1 MQDLCIMKKK
11 IIRFFDLISFYNC
24 LFVAEHLNQ
33 NLPSSFGD
41 YFTYMTNQHN
51 HRTRGALRKLVN
63 VPQSKTT
70 FYGTHSITAKSVK
83 DWNSL
88 QNNVDFEFNRD
99 NVITP
104 KLILALNVL
113 YQ

>member
-1 MQDLCIMKKK
+1 MKKK
-11 IIRFFDLISFYNC
+11 IIRFFDLIFYNC

-41 YFTYMTNQHN
+41 CFTYMTNQHN

-70 FYGTHSITAKSVK
+70 FFCKT
-83 DWNSL
+83 L
-88 QNNVDFEFNRD
+88 MQFLPRQ
-99 NVITP
+99 
-104 KLILALNVL
+104 L
-113 YQ
+113 

>member
-1 MQDLCIMKKK
+1 
-11 IIRFFDLISFYNC
+11 
-24 LFVAEHLNQ
+24 
-33 NLPSSFGD
+33 
-41 YFTYMTNQHN
+41 MTNQHN

-70 FYGTHSITAKSVK
+70 LYGTHSITAKSVK

-88 QNNVDFEFNRD
+88 QNNVDFEFSRD

-104 KLILALNVL
+104 KLISALKKYFLMSYINDAYL
-113 YQ
+113 IDQ